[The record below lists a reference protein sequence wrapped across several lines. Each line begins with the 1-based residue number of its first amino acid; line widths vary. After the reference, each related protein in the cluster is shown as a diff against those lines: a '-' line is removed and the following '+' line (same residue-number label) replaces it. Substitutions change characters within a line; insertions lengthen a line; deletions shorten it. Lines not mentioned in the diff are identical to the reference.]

1 MDASGDQKGA
11 TQLDEGSVEDPQ
23 VQALAMNLAEA
34 AAGLLAALQTRG
46 GVSAAAA
53 SPELRSLSRA
63 ATASAATAPGAMADA
78 IVSSLASVSA
88 QQKQAVL
95 EAADL
100 VTRLTKALEVVNEQT
115 QIVALSSK
123 LKSSVDER
131 LMSQQREYYLRQQ
144 LKAIREELGEE
155 GDGAGGGG
163 AGADDA
169 AEVTELTARLEKAR
183 LPPAARAAADKELRR
198 LRRMPPTQPERGVVA
213 TYLEL
218 MADLPWSA
226 LSPERV
232 ADLQAWR
239 RRWRRLYRDAQA
251 QGVRFSTRGGAG
263 YPRLSVSDKY
273 WEMVSLSLAREQ
285 LDADHHGLEP
295 VKRRLIEYMAV
306 RLLRGKDQESRGS
319 ILCLVGPPGVGK
331 TSLGR
336 SVAVALGRK
345 FQRLSLG
352 GVHDEASIRGHRR
365 TYIGALPGLILQSLK
380 RAQTRNPVLL
390 LDEVDKMGKWGT
402 GGDPAAAL
410 LEVLDP
416 EQNATFVDSYLGLP
430 FDLSR
435 VLFVATA
442 NATDTIPEALLD
454 RMEVLEVPGYTLE
467 EKLKIAREHLLPKQM
482 HECGVT
488 AEHME
493 VMPAALSEAV
503 SRYTRE
509 AGVRQLERQLGALC
523 RHVALKASAAQGVKD
538 RRGSAAPHDAGLSG
552 AARCKSAAAAAA
564 ALQCCMRGLVA
575 AELAPAGPSTA
586 PVQRLS
592 VALSADHA
600 AHDDADGAA
609 EPGAADFAAADPS
622 LLEQLQGAAASAGGD
637 ATSAQQQGG
646 VGLSVGPPESAD
658 DVAVAVADAA
668 PPAAAAAVA
677 AAAETETAALPFERV
692 VVDVEALHAILGRP
706 RHEREGAA
714 DFLAPGVC
722 TGLAWTRAG
731 GELLFVECSGVAG
744 GGGGALTLTGQL
756 GEVSAGLPQLLPLLL
771 LLREGGVMKESATL
785 ALSWIRSN
793 EASICTSLGLPPP
806 RQAFVLDP
814 FSTDIHIHVP
824 AGATPKDGPSA
835 GIAIASSLL
844 SLLIGRSIDPT
855 VGVTGEVTLRGLVL
869 PVGGVKD
876 KVLAAHRGG
885 LRHVILPQR
894 NRRDLEDLPADVRD
908 ALRFSCVST
917 LLEAFQVLFTSAD
930 AAAAAVAPPQQQ
942 QRRPESAPTAMAASA
957 TAAQTEAAINAY
969 VLQCISTR
977 AGLQQAARF
986 LQPKTVAIPDDDC
999 FAAMQ
1004 SKHPPAAPGEQLHEL
1019 SGMVDQLVA
1028 KAADMPAE
1036 LSLLQGEGIEPE
1048 TVAKLIQRASPHSGA
1063 GPSGLR
1069 YSHLQDAL
1077 RTSWGRHEFAAVLTR
1092 WLQAVMREAARL
1104 PDAFWQL
1111 HGAGRLTLLAEQQ
1124 EDGTAKQ
1131 RPIVCGEVLQRL
1143 CTSVYVADR
1152 KDFLAELL
1160 EPDGQYGVAVSA
1172 GAEKA
1177 AMAGKLAYELG
1188 HWQFMLDLKNAFN
1201 MVFVLAAAEW
1211 VAAQLPDFLDYF
1223 IGTYVRTRPRLLF
1236 QHVDGSTRIIMSQ
1249 ARV

>member
-1 MDASGDQKGA
+1 MLLIRDRVLLPGGLLRLSIGRPASSRLVHALLANRKQQFKLPMVAVFMQQKDTDSAASSASGVSIGCAARIIQLVEAAEGRPYSMLVRGVQRIRALHTPSASGDAGGVPTCLAVALQ
-11 TQLDEGSVEDPQ
+11 DEGSVEDPQ

-163 AGADDA
+163 TGADDA
-169 AEVTELTARLEKAR
+169 TEITELTARLEKAL

-232 ADLQAWR
+232 
-239 RRWRRLYRDAQA
+239 
-251 QGVRFSTRGGAG
+251 
-263 YPRLSVSDKY
+263 
-273 WEMVSLSLAREQ
+273 SLSLARRQ

-336 SVAVALGRK
+336 SVATALGRK

-416 EQNATFVDSYLGLP
+416 EQNAMFVDSYLGLP

-435 VLFVATA
+435 VLFIATA

-493 VMPAALSEAV
+493 VLPAALSEAV

-523 RHVALKASAAQGVKD
+523 RHVALK
-538 RRGSAAPHDAGLSG
+538 
-552 AARCKSAAAAAA
+552 
-564 ALQCCMRGLVA
+564 
-575 AELAPAGPSTA
+575 
-586 PVQRLS
+586 

-600 AHDDADGAA
+600 THDDAAA
-609 EPGAADFAAADPS
+609 AAAGAADFAAADPS

-637 ATSAQQQGG
+637 AASAQQQGG
-646 VGLSVGPPESAD
+646 VGLSVGPPESVD

-668 PPAAAAAVA
+668 PPPPSTNSAAA
-677 AAAETETAALPFERV
+677 AAAETETDALPFERV

-756 GEVSAGLPQLLPLLL
+756 GE
-771 LLREGGVMKESATL
+771 VMKESATL

-930 AAAAAVAPPQQQ
+930 AAAAVAPPQQQ
-942 QRRPESAPTAMAASA
+942 QRRTESAPTAMAASA
-957 TAAQTEAAINAY
+957 
-969 VLQCISTR
+969 
-977 AGLQQAARF
+977 
-986 LQPKTVAIPDDDC
+986 
-999 FAAMQ
+999 
-1004 SKHPPAAPGEQLHEL
+1004 
-1019 SGMVDQLVA
+1019 
-1028 KAADMPAE
+1028 
-1036 LSLLQGEGIEPE
+1036 
-1048 TVAKLIQRASPHSGA
+1048 
-1063 GPSGLR
+1063 
-1069 YSHLQDAL
+1069 
-1077 RTSWGRHEFAAVLTR
+1077 
-1092 WLQAVMREAARL
+1092 
-1104 PDAFWQL
+1104 
-1111 HGAGRLTLLAEQQ
+1111 
-1124 EDGTAKQ
+1124 
-1131 RPIVCGEVLQRL
+1131 
-1143 CTSVYVADR
+1143 
-1152 KDFLAELL
+1152 
-1160 EPDGQYGVAVSA
+1160 
-1172 GAEKA
+1172 
-1177 AMAGKLAYELG
+1177 
-1188 HWQFMLDLKNAFN
+1188 
-1201 MVFVLAAAEW
+1201 AAAAATA
-1211 VAAQLPDFLDYF
+1211 VACGPVLDSFL
-1223 IGTYVRTRPRLLF
+1223 
-1236 QHVDGSTRIIMSQ
+1236 
-1249 ARV
+1249 